1 MLRNNLIG
9 VLAALIMAGCGG
21 SDSSNEVESGSQIE
35 SGGEAGSEGETESG
49 SETETESGGETE
61 IKTGAKGTGSVAAM
75 VLEPFTAAVEMKPA
89 TSGGMLMDL
98 VTTQAAA

>member
-35 SGGEAGSEGETESG
+35 SGGETESG
-49 SETETESGGETE
+49 SETENGGETE

-75 VLEPFTAAVEMKPA
+75 VLAPFTAAVEMKPA

-98 VTTQAAA
+98 VTTQAAAP

>member
-35 SGGEAGSEGETESG
+35 SGGETESG
-49 SETETESGGETE
+49 SETENGGGTESGGETE

-89 TSGGMLMDL
+89 TSGGMLMDS

>member
-49 SETETESGGETE
+49 SETENGGETESGGETE

-75 VLEPFTAAVEMKPA
+75 VLEPFTAAA
-89 TSGGMLMDL
+89 ALTNCTS
-98 VTTQAAA
+98 T

>member
-35 SGGEAGSEGETESG
+35 SGGEA
-49 SETETESGGETE
+49 E

-75 VLEPFTAAVEMKPA
+75 VLEPFTAAA
-89 TSGGMLMDL
+89 LTNCTS
-98 VTTQAAA
+98 T